1 MVYLQGSTKIFT
13 CIFGIKLHLW
23 MSLLCLQKR
32 EQTIVD
38 EIYVKI
44 CIENSSFNFSFPF
57 SRICE
62 ANPKGTNG
70 ELYSNLVHIGIRVLM
85 S

>member
-1 MVYLQGSTKIFT
+1 
-13 CIFGIKLHLW
+13 
-23 MSLLCLQKR
+23 
-32 EQTIVD
+32 VD